1 MVTSLRIGLA
11 ILFFLVFSSAASA
24 DETFSFR
31 VGYQMLSPSGDLAAE
46 DDGIGTSIDLEDDL
60 DLDDSDNVT
69 AELAV
74 SLGNFK
80 ITAGYLPLSFEGNT
94 LLSRSVLFSGEVF
107 PVGTRVASEVD
118 IDIIDIGLTWYLLNF
133 DDTPTRFQ
141 LGIELA
147 AKITDAEA
155 ELSDLTLGVS
165 ESISEDLP
173 FPTIG
178 ARGRVAFGD
187 FVGLNGRIGYI
198 GYDDNHFLDA
208 DIQLEVSPI
217 PLLGV
222 YGGYRYLDIEID
234 ESDFFLD
241 SEFSG
246 FYAGAFFRF

>member
-31 VGYQMLSPSGDLAAE
+31 VGYQMLSPSGDLASEE
-46 DDGIGTSIDLEDDL
+46 DGFGTLIDLEDDL
-60 DLDDSDNVT
+60 DLDDSENVT
-69 AELAV
+69 AELAI

-80 ITAGYLPLSFEGNT
+80 LTAGYLPLSFEGDT
-94 LLSRSVLFSGEVF
+94 SLSRSVLFGGKIF
-107 PVGTRVASEVD
+107 PAGTRVASDVD

-133 DDTPTRFQ
+133 DDTPIRFQ

-155 ELSDLTLGVS
+155 ELNDLTFGFS

-173 FPTIG
+173 FPTVG
-178 ARGRVAFGD
+178 ARGKVAFGD
-187 FVGLNGRIGYI
+187 FVGLNGRIGYL
-198 GYDDNHFLDA
+198 GYDDNRFLDA
-208 DIQLEVSPI
+208 DIQLEFSPI
-217 PLLGV
+217 PLLGI

-241 SEFSG
+241 AEFSG